1 MAMGI
6 CGVVLTAIGST
17 LDAIA
22 KDCGTT
28 STEIGTVFVARGAG
42 AVLGAISSA
51 RLYAPPN
58 KGNKV
63 MSTTLFMLILLMMYI
78 PFITNV
84 IILHVVFAGLG
95 FCTAV
100 TDTGCQVRKVQQ
112 RFVS

>member
-1 MAMGI
+1 
-6 CGVVLTAIGST
+6 
-17 LDAIA
+17 
-22 KDCGTT
+22 
-28 STEIGTVFVARGAG
+28 
-42 AVLGAISSA
+42 
-51 RLYAPPN
+51 
-58 KGNKV
+58 
-63 MSTTLFMLILLMMYI
+63 MLILLMMYI